1 MLRGTPLPVVSCM
14 TMYSPGDPIVI
25 WCLQVIQPLPSL
37 DLGNLDALQREL
49 DRKVES
55 TWAQP
60 LKPYEPWKE
69 FVPRQPGRLMGQS
82 ACRLGVT
89 TLLARVLTP
98 DSSACS
104 CSSLRRQVPLMR
116 CTAGN

>member
-1 MLRGTPLPVVSCM
+1 MH
-14 TMYSPGDPIVI
+14 SPGNADAIR
-25 WCLQVIQPLPSL
+25 CLQVIHPLPSL

-69 FVPRQPGRLMGQS
+69 FVPRQPGQS
-82 ACRLGVT
+82 ACRLTVA
-89 TLLARVLTP
+89 TLLARVLMP

-104 CSSLRRQVPLMR
+104 CSSEV
-116 CTAGN
+116 T